1 MAKSSR
7 EVKKERAAKAAE
19 KAAARQE
26 KKSRDKRKIKR
37 EENRKAAKERKAKV
51 ANSGGGRSGKV
62 AKKKAFG
69 AGSTKAERNQRRL
82 ATPKSDVKVTKTGK
96 TKPAAKTGSSKA
108 TAKAAAKVGSRVAS
122 RAIPLVGAALTIK
135 DVAAYAKENR
145 KNIDESN
152 ARQRPKADKS
162 LKQVKSSTGKKSGAR
177 QMYEKKMADRKL
189 SRATVK
195 SEKARREAAALTI
208 PKKKATSE
216 SQKPTKKPTP
226 KKAESQLTM
235 QSKSSGP
242 TTRKAR
248 SDSKK
253 RQLDKKLPAAANLRK
268 KFNELNAYKGTFKDF
283 KREYF
288 KKRGYK
294 A

>member
-51 ANSGGGRSGKV
+51 ATSGGGRSGKV

-96 TKPAAKTGSSKA
+96 TKPAARTGSSKA

-162 LKQVKSSTGKKSGAR
+162 LKQVKSSTGNKSGAR
-177 QMYEKKMADRKL
+177 QLYEKKMADRKL
-189 SRATVK
+189 SRDAKRKAT
-195 SEKARREAAALTI
+195 ALTI
-208 PKKKATSE
+208 TKKKATSE

-253 RQLDKKLPAAANLRK
+253 RQLDKKLPAAAHLRK
-268 KFNELNAYKGTFKDF
+268 EFNELNAYKGTFKDF